1 MNDMRAAIVFTF
13 LILGGSRHFEAVQ
26 PPSARNIPPRLGSSA
41 AQMPDNPTVTGAAR
55 VEPEIANFVYYVNPR
70 DNSLIPL
77 EPETPEMTASSN
89 SLTGAIK
96 GHMLVRGQ
104 KSPVRLKPSERLE
117 FEVRLDDPSQYFG
130 VRFERFEVKDGTRFL
145 KFVKSPKPRNSADR
159 PGLLAFDTH
168 HFGKSSIRFSVPYDL
183 PPGEYGFTISPHAMG
198 SRVYCFGVDRQ

>member
-13 LILGGSRHFEAVQ
+13 LILGGSRHFEAVR
-26 PPSARNIPPRLGSSA
+26 PSSTRNIPACLESSA
-41 AQMPDNPTVTGAAR
+41 AQMPDNPTGTGAA

-70 DNSLIPL
+70 DDSLIPL

-96 GHMLVRGQ
+96 GHMRVQGQ
-104 KSPVRLKPSERLE
+104 KSPVRLKLSEKLE
-117 FEVRLDDPSQYFG
+117 FEVRPDDPSQYFG
-130 VRFERFEVKDGTRFL
+130 VRFERFEIKDGTRFL

-159 PGLLAFDTH
+159 PGLLAFDNY

-183 PPGEYGFTISPHAMG
+183 PPGEYGFTISPHKMG
-198 SRVYCFGVDRQ
+198 SKVYCFGVDRQ